1 MSQSRI
7 DLIWLIVFTLTLPVA
22 VVVSTQ
28 LARSS
33 FEKVRLRGQTVTV
46 KGYAERPIVSDRA
59 EWSCGITERHAD
71 RTAAYTALESA
82 RNRLLT
88 YLQQAGFGEQTVG
101 VGPVLQQRNLLQRGE
116 RHDIYR

>member
-7 DLIWLIVFTLTLPVA
+7 NLIWLIVFTLTLPVA

-28 LARSS
+28 LARRS

-59 EWSCGITERHAD
+59 ESVLCGITERHAD
-71 RTAAYTALESA
+71 RTAAYAALESA

-88 YLQQAGFGEQTVG
+88 YLQQAGFGEQRVG
-101 VGPVLQQRNLLQRGE
+101 VGPVWIEEQYPR
-116 RHDIYR
+116 